1 MALING
7 HAFAGGFMTAM
18 YHDYR
23 VQNPSKGFL
32 SLNEVFLGVGLRTEM
47 SVIFLDKVAS
57 HATRRSVIVE
67 GKRFPG
73 AEALSAGLV
82 DALGGLD
89 EAVKLVQ
96 DKKLLDL
103 GKSPAYVPLKEALYH
118 RTLTALDNGAAR
130 NQADLDRLDE
140 VRDEYA
146 KEALGRVKQ
155 WEAKRGAAK
164 L

>member
-1 MALING
+1 
-7 HAFAGGFMTAM
+7 MTAM

-23 VQNPSKGFL
+23 VQNPSRGFL
-32 SLNEVFLGVGLRTEM
+32 SLNEIFLGVGLRAEM

-57 HATRRSVIVE
+57 HATRQSIIVE

-73 AEALSAGLV
+73 QESLSAGLV

-89 EAVKLVQ
+89 EAVKLIH

-103 GKSPAYVPLKEALYH
+103 GKSPSYVTLKEGLYSH
-118 RTLTALDNGAAR
+118 TLTVLNNGESD
-130 NQADLDRLDE
+130 NQAYFERLADM
-140 VRDEYA
+140 RDMYA
-146 KEALGRVKQ
+146 KEALGRVQQ
-155 WEAKRGAAK
+155 WEAKKGAK